1 MPGAATPSLGAAAPL
16 AAAPHRRKSLTRRA
30 LAPVQAVLGFT
41 LPFVGVSAEEREAR
55 KERVRAARETR
66 RKRDS
71 PSVFFHGRAPWARAG
86 RSGLTTPLS
95 TPTPTQQLL
104 ARIAPLARGAA
115 ASDEDKAD
123 VARLFADLEKA
134 NPTRAPLASPDLN
147 GRWRLLYTTS
157 ASILGTARPPFLRPT
172 GPIYQVLD
180 GPSLSA
186 ENRETFPFFNR
197 VVAALE
203 PETASRVAVQF
214 KRFFIFGLLP
224 IDAPP
229 TARGKL
235 DVTYLDAGLRLSRG
249 DKGNIF
255 ILEMVD
261 REDRPAKL

>member
-1 MPGAATPSLGAAAPL
+1 LTCTPPTVAAACAASIAPL
-16 AAAPHRRKSLTRRA
+16 PCAHGLSPPYLT
-30 LAPVQAVLGFT
+30 
-41 LPFVGVSAEEREAR
+41 
-55 KERVRAARETR
+55 
-66 RKRDS
+66 
-71 PSVFFHGRAPWARAG
+71 
-86 RSGLTTPLS
+86 
-95 TPTPTQQLL
+95 QLL
-104 ARIAPLARGAA
+104 ARIAPLARGASA
-115 ASDEDKAD
+115 TEADKED

-134 NPTRAPLASPDLN
+134 NPTRSPLASPLLN
-147 GRWRLLYTTS
+147 GRWKLLYTTS
-157 ASILGTARPPFLRPT
+157 ASILGTARPPFLRPV
-172 GPIYQVLD
+172 GPIFQVLD

-249 DKGNIF
+249 DKGNLF
-255 ILEMVD
+255 VLAMD
-261 REDRPAKL
+261 DPKDRP

>member
-1 MPGAATPSLGAAAPL
+1 MFS
-16 AAAPHRRKSLTRRA
+16 RA
-30 LAPVQAVLGFT
+30 HL
-41 LPFVGVSAEEREAR
+41 EA
-55 KERVRAARETR
+55 
-66 RKRDS
+66 
-71 PSVFFHGRAPWARAG
+71 GRAPSLFSHG
-86 RSGLTTPLS
+86 PLHPLHPLTPLVNRAF
-95 TPTPTQQLL
+95 QLL
-104 ARIAPLARGAA
+104 ARIAPLARGTA
-115 ASDEDKAD
+115 ASDADKAD

-134 NPTRAPLASPDLN
+134 NPTKSPLASPALN
-147 GRWRLLYTTS
+147 GKWRLLYTTS
-157 ASILGTARPPFLRPT
+157 ASILGTGRPAFLRPS

-214 KRFFIFGLLP
+214 KRFFIFGLIP
-224 IDAPP
+224 VDAPP

-235 DVTYLDAGLRLSRG
+235 DVTYLDDRLRLSRG

-261 REDRPAKL
+261 TKDRPAKL